1 MHKVKQNT
9 VYSNTNVGFMPH
21 LESVPKSHRD
31 NNREF
36 LECSKRFIFH
46 NGKVETCEH
55 FLQSGKYPSFYAF
68 FYNKMAAVVTASH
81 NTQDTWADRKRKIQF
96 KTMYD
101 IFCRG
106 FLIIIT

>member
-1 MHKVKQNT
+1 MLRVKQNT

-46 NGKVETCEH
+46 NGKVEICEH

-68 FYNKMAAVVTASH
+68 FFTIKWLLLLQHHIIPKTPEQTEKK
-81 NTQDTWADRKRKIQF
+81 NTIQDHI
-96 KTMYD
+96 
-101 IFCRG
+101 
-106 FLIIIT
+106 